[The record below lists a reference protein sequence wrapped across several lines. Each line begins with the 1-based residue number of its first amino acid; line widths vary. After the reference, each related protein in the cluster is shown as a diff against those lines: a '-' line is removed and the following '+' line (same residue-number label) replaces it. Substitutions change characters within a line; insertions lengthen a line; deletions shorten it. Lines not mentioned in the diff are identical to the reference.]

1 MSKTFFHIKKDSKF
15 CYEGRGTVLK
25 VCEFKIHSGEIVV
38 ILGNSGAGKSTFIE
52 SLGLM
57 SNTLQYEIG
66 CNDSPEWDRRMKGE
80 KIETGKILFDP
91 DGENI
96 PFPDVWNNNKYSVS
110 EVRKKNFNF
119 IFQDNNLM
127 NNLKNCDNIILA
139 DLIDGTKNYG
149 DSYDKTLA
157 TFISL
162 NIDQYINDP
171 PTSISGGERQRVAFA
186 RGIQPNYQVLFG
198 DEPTGNLDET
208 ASGLLMDVV
217 KKDIDDSKAC
227 PNCDKSVVIVSH
239 NIPLSLKYAD
249 KIVILTKSHE
259 NNHYEILPENIYV
272 RTTEVEGNNPNE
284 PNWIVDPETMKL
296 NQSDANNKK
305 IIENLSG
312 MSSDEFSIKIKDIL
326 DKNVKEK
333 SKINENGHE
342 VSNPKWVVRQLTHLG
357 FFFMLLT
364 TRLYKIFY
372 NPSNKRELS
381 SNNEFF
387 KLLFEKESEVLAGK
401 MKFGKWDFSFNIWLF
416 SILVFVTFLI
426 LGFANGQMNDLKNR
440 LMNDPFVLT
449 VDVAHRGG
457 DLQSKTRELLHGFI
471 ANDDSMRY
479 YGINDISEYD
489 REYLTFIFADNMEK
503 QDFYMGRSMHY
514 DDPLLDR
521 IVDKSVNNAIG
532 RKFEDVNDIGIIVTR
547 DLLNDLNYDHN
558 TSVIFIDVY
567 IPEDD
572 AHYNAPIPVKAIVD
586 HLPGSPKNYFLYT
599 PSFYDYYTQ
608 SDGNFPMQKK
618 RHVKISIDTDTR
630 DNPII
635 LSEFRNL
642 LIRELENNKYQQY
655 FNIRR
660 ASVEI
665 DSNFFAKNMIYDF
678 IIMPR
683 GGSTDFSQQIAFY
696 DTLMESKTLKEF
708 VNKYSLERNKTIFQ
722 SFFFERH
729 SSITSDYERKIGLPY
744 DKEKAHI
751 SFLFDNTDNIR
762 KFAAVFNLKTR
773 QLDDERREG
782 LAMDISKVESMH
794 IFNKVSRL
802 TSTIILFLII
812 FSIGTISIFIYN
824 LFDMHLHKIRKNIG
838 TLMAFGINVKHIYRY
853 VLFTF
858 TFFCFTISFILSFV
872 MGYLII
878 KPIANFSFFLES
890 SWWMPW
896 YFWVTIV
903 AVFAGTLIV
912 FLIADRNYFSK
923 TPSKLIFKS

>member
-57 SNTLQYEIG
+57 SNTLQFEVG
-66 CNDSPEWDRRMKGE
+66 GENSPEWEEYKTGE
-80 KIETGKILFDP
+80 KVETGKIIFDP
-91 DGENI
+91 AGENI
-96 PFPDVWNNNKYSVS
+96 PFPDVWNNKKFSVS

-139 DLIDGTKNYG
+139 DLIDGTKNYR

-157 TFISL
+157 TFTSL

-186 RGIQPNYQVLFG
+186 RGIQPNYKVLFG
-198 DEPTGNLDET
+198 DEPTGNLDEA

-217 KKDIDDSKAC
+217 KKDIDDSKASQ
-227 PNCDKSVVIVSH
+227 NADKAVVIVSH

-249 KIVILTKSHE
+249 RIVILTKSSE
-259 NNHYEILPENIYV
+259 NNHYEILPENIYLKIP
-272 RTTEVEGNNPNE
+272 GSDDSQANE
-284 PNWIVDPETMKL
+284 PNWIVDPETLQM
-296 NQSDANNKK
+296 NK
-305 IIENLSG
+305 EDDSG
-312 MSSDEFSIKIKDIL
+312 KDSSISSSKMTSAEFAKRIKNIL
-326 DKNVKEK
+326 DNNVKQK
-333 SKINENGHE
+333 SNTNNHQEP
-342 VSNPKWVVRQLTHLG
+342 SNPKWVVKQLSRLG
-357 FFFMLLT
+357 FFFMVT
-364 TRLYKIFY
+364 TRY
-372 NPSNKRELS
+372 LS
-381 SNNEFF
+381 KLLGKKQDDTDLHTSNEFF
-387 KLLFEKESEVLAGK
+387 KLLFEKESEVLTGK
-401 MKFGKWDFSFNIWLF
+401 MKIGKWDFSFNIWFF
-416 SILVFVTFLI
+416 SVLVFVTFLI

-457 DLQSKTRELLHGFI
+457 DLQSKTRQLL
-471 ANDDSMRY
+471 NDFVSNSDSMKY
-479 YGINDISEYD
+479 YGISDISEYD
-489 REYLTFIFADNMEK
+489 REYLTFVFHDNPSK

-532 RKFEDVNDIGIIVTR
+532 RKFDEVNDIGIIVTR

-558 TSVIFIDVY
+558 TSIIFIDVY
-567 IPEDD
+567 IPEDE
-572 AHYNAPIPVKAIVD
+572 AHYKAPIPIKAIVD

-599 PSFYDYYTQ
+599 PSFYDYYAQ
-608 SDGNFPMQKK
+608 VDGNFPMQKK
-618 RHVKISIDTDTR
+618 RHVKISIDYDVSK
-630 DNPII
+630 NPGV
-635 LSEFRNL
+635 LNEFRNL
-642 LIRELENNKYQQY
+642 LIKELEDDKYNRH

-683 GGSTDFSQQIAFY
+683 GGNSEFGQQIAFY
-696 DTLMESKTLKEF
+696 DTLMQAPSIKEF
-708 VNKYSLERNKTIFQ
+708 IGKYSLTKNRNIFQ

-729 SSITSDYERKIGLPY
+729 SSITSDYDRKIGLPF

-762 KFAAVFNLKTR
+762 KFAAVFNSKTR

-782 LAMDISKVESMH
+782 LSMDISKVESMH

-802 TSTIILFLII
+802 TSTIILFLIV
-812 FSIGTISIFIYN
+812 FSIATISIFIYN

-858 TFFCFTISFILSFV
+858 TFFCFTISFILSFIL
-872 MGYLII
+872 GYLII
-878 KPIANFSFFLES
+878 KPISNFSFFLES

-896 YFWVTIV
+896 YFWITII
-903 AVFAGTLIV
+903 AIFAGTYIV
-912 FLIADRNYFSK
+912 FRIADRNYFSK